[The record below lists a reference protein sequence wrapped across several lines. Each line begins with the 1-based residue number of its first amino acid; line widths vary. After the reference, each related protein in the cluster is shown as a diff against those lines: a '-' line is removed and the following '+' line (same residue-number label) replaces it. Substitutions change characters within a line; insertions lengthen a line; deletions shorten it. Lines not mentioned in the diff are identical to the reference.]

1 VQSAESED
9 EMNDE
14 QLISALHVAKRLGVM
29 RWEVYEWL
37 RDAHNPLPSYQVG
50 TRARRFR
57 WSEVLRWLELR
68 RVA

>member
-1 VQSAESED
+1 MD
-9 EMNDE
+9 EG
-14 QLISALHVAKRLGVM
+14 LITAHQVAKRLGIA

-37 RDAHNPLPSYQVG
+37 RAAHRPVPSYRVG

-57 WSEVLRWLELR
+57 WSEVLRWLEGV